1 MISPKYT
8 SRSPVK
14 WNSISEV
21 DCQRWLFC
29 SSLTGNKLFLSSS
42 ASKQLLFEGMPG
54 IPSIWLFSHSSGNAD
69 WMSCIVLGSGDP
81 VVKAKLNADPC
92 ETHILIRWRHDK
104 LQKYM
109 DWWVLD
115 KTRKTPPGQIKKS
128 PISSWKKGLHHLSSV
143 VCCRQWRSQSHPPLS
158 QRHLSL
164 VMRMSCHQDRVRD
177 QLTEWKACRL
187 WNYVRTGNWGA
198 NGRTVDGKRSKK
210 PKNKVKLPVTA
221 TSESSREMWAPLPTT
236 HSPRSHSSHLNQ
248 TVSHSCAHLHP
259 GPYTQSSSRLTQ
271 KAFVRTMLSPFCS
284 PVELDRQLQILQCRV
299 WTWVI
304 FSLLPMVF
312 TCATFWASLSSRW
325 HCHL

>member
-8 SRSPVK
+8 SGSPVK

-128 PISSWKKGLHHLSSV
+128 PISSWKKGLHHLPSV

-177 QLTEWKACRL
+177 QLAEWKAWRL
-187 WNYVRTGNWGA
+187 WNYVRTGNWGD
-198 NGRTVDGKRSKK
+198 NGRALDGKR
-210 PKNKVKLPVTA
+210 PKNLRTKSNCQWLPHLRAHGKCGLLCPPLTRREVTILIWTRPSA
-221 TSESSREMWAPLPTT
+221 TPVHTYIQGPTHKAP
-236 HSPRSHSSHLNQ
+236 
-248 TVSHSCAHLHP
+248 A
-259 GPYTQSSSRLTQ
+259 
-271 KAFVRTMLSPFCS
+271 
-284 PVELDRQLQILQCRV
+284 D
-299 WTWVI
+299 
-304 FSLLPMVF
+304 
-312 TCATFWASLSSRW
+312 
-325 HCHL
+325 